1 MAAALLFHDLGLL
14 ADDSTSSSCRLLLSA
29 RALEL
34 GYAAVAL
41 DHPHRGL
48 LANSHRCSTQP
59 IAPLSSLPLPP
70 SAALHRRR
78 LASPTSEPFRQLTR
92 ITLSI
97 DSPAA
102 AASAL
107 APSAARLLRTYDI
120 VAARP
125 LNQAAFDHLC
135 QVPYSQQLD
144 LVSIDFSHKLPF
156 RLKLPMLKLA
166 LQRGLHFEIAY
177 SSFLATDRDKCIL
190 ADAKLLADWTKGKN
204 LIISSAACTATQI
217 RGPYDAIN
225 LCSYLLGLPMNRAKA
240 AISTNPRSLI
250 LKALRKKHFY
260 KETIRIERLLPHKKL
275 DSTKFM
281 LGDWIGWD
289 SESCKGDLHASE
301 TNQLEPSSNKDQR
314 PNSPIYGVIQVS
326 HHKPDVSVI
335 SKPSEQPTI
344 DEEIPSQ
351 AQDETVQA
359 DIVMDHGLPVLPV
372 SFDHQ
377 DTGPYKPANHE
388 DVMDHFVQAVSD
400 PSVDLKSDG
409 KHAEFDLY
417 AMKVDATESCR
428 LNIIAGSN
436 VSSIS
441 ETCIKL
447 VHSTLHQGLGHSG
460 TSLEDMS
467 LGKTTEIL
475 CDARS
480 NVQYQID
487 CVSNEAEKEK
497 TSLAH
502 EFSSRSDVCFKDM
515 DVDQSIDIPV
525 DTEADSGTSEPVEC
539 PPGGKDDKEPTDRS
553 IDEGIEQIAEGEV
566 ESTYLKNRNDISVEP
581 LFQGQDISSAG
592 YMYPKNSADAN
603 CENDEL
609 KEQTSEE
616 TIASLQKNTADTH
629 EQSLNYPYPISK
641 VEIITVKSGKILAAN
656 C

>member
-14 ADDSTSSSCRLLLSA
+14 ADDSSSSSSRLLLSA

-48 LANSHRCSTQP
+48 LANSHHCSTQP

-70 SAALHRRR
+70 SAALHRRL

-177 SSFLATDRDKCIL
+177 SPFLATDGDKCIL

-204 LIISSAACTATQI
+204 LIISSAACTATKI
-217 RGPYDAIN
+217 RGPYDVIN

-260 KETIRIERLLPHKKL
+260 KETIRIERLLPHEKL

-281 LGDWIGWD
+281 LDDWI
-289 SESCKGDLHASE
+289 
-301 TNQLEPSSNKDQR
+301 
-314 PNSPIYGVIQVS
+314 
-326 HHKPDVSVI
+326 
-335 SKPSEQPTI
+335 EQPTI

-377 DTGPYKPANHE
+377 DTGPYKPGNHE

-409 KHAEFDLY
+409 KHGEFDQD

-428 LNIIAGSN
+428 LNLIAGSN

-441 ETCIKL
+441 ETCIK
-447 VHSTLHQGLGHSG
+447 
-460 TSLEDMS
+460 
-467 LGKTTEIL
+467 
-475 CDARS
+475 S
-480 NVQYQID
+480 NVQDQID

-497 TSLAH
+497 TPLAH
-502 EFSSRSDVCFKDM
+502 EISSRSDVCFKDM

-525 DTEADSGTSEPVEC
+525 DTEACNGTSEAVEC

-553 IDEGIEQIAEGEV
+553 IDEGIEQIVEGEV
-566 ESTYLKNRNDISVEP
+566 ESTYLKTRKDISVEP
-581 LFQGQDISSAG
+581 LFQGQDISSTG
-592 YMYPKNSADAN
+592 YMYPKNSADTN
-603 CENDEL
+603 CKNDEL
-609 KEQTSEE
+609 KEEISEE
-616 TIASLQKNTADTH
+616 TIASLQKNTADAH
-629 EQSLNYPYPISK
+629 EQSLNYPYPSSK
-641 VEIITVKSGKILAAN
+641 VEIITVKSEKRRRKVRSHHSAYLPFLGSLKSAHFKRKVCRKRDLVKPISS
-656 C
+656 